1 MHHLLNEHGNFY
13 ELAEFKSKFNLNVP
27 FTAFY
32 GLIDAIA
39 NAWKYKIKQPF
50 QIDNNTTNCNTTLST
65 SSIYYTILTSHFV
78 PPTSQSK
85 ILRHGFTENNV
96 QKVYLLP
103 FKITKEVKIIMFQFK
118 IIHNILPTQMSLYRD
133 GFSENDRCPLCKNEI
148 QTLNHL
154 LATCIKTTSFWKTF
168 QNWWYEKTHKTIR
181 VNESKILC
189 GFFEKKKNNS
199 LAGPKLLTSTSEISH
214 FLHKWST
221 R

>member
-1 MHHLLNEHGNFY
+1 MGAQKCHTRPY
-13 ELAEFKSKFNLNVP
+13 SKSKL
-27 FTAFY
+27 A
-32 GLIDAIA
+32 
-39 NAWKYKIKQPF
+39 
-50 QIDNNTTNCNTTLST
+50 LS
-65 SSIYYTILTSHFV
+65 SKSRDLLSHVISECMQMRGRILH
-78 PPTSQSK
+78 
-85 ILRHGFTENNV
+85 HGFTENNV

-133 GFSENDRCPLCKNEI
+133 GFSENDRCPLWKKEI

-168 QNWWYEKTHKTIR
+168 QNWWYEKTHETIR
-181 VNESKILC
+181 LNQSKILY
-189 GFFEKKKNNS
+189 GFFEKNNA
-199 LAGPKLLTSTSEISH
+199 LAGPKLLNSTSKISY